1 MGAYMTHTYLTLD
14 SVSYALPDGR
24 AVFSNL
30 SVQFDQRKTALVG
43 RNGVGKSLLGK
54 IIAGQLAATSGR
66 CVRSGRVFYLAQ
78 QICLSEHACV
88 AELAGVKAIIDALQ
102 RIEAGSV
109 DPCDF
114 DTVGERWNIRQQL
127 EAELDAQGLAH
138 IEVDRPVASLSG
150 GEAMR
155 VALVG
160 AYLAEAEFL
169 VLDEPSNHLDS
180 IGRQALIEQLQ
191 NWPRGLLVISHDRQ
205 LLASMER
212 VVELSSLGL
221 RSYGGGLAFYQQC
234 KAQEHEQAETHL
246 AQCKHQRKREEQ
258 QLVSVQQRLQRQ
270 GARASKQASTA
281 NQAKILL
288 GRAKQRS
295 EVSSGKQLKLQNEQ
309 REHLSQ
315 RVKQAAQQ
323 VEQSAVISMQVP
335 GLEQVH
341 HAQLI
346 ELECLELPF
355 VEAAARTVSLLLNNK
370 QRVAV
375 TGSNGSGKSTLLK
388 VLAGLQ
394 QPLAGACKISGA
406 FAYLDQQLLG
416 ISPEKSALEHLQ
428 AANTQLNE
436 SELRT
441 RLAQLGLD
449 ADAVKQPS
457 GLLSGGERLKVAL
470 ACALY
475 ADVPAQLLLLDEPS
489 NHLDLVSL
497 QALEQTLCEY
507 QGALMVVSHDE
518 VFLQQLRLTNRL
530 AVNSAGWTL
539 EPWLQAE

>member
-1 MGAYMTHTYLTLD
+1 MTHTYLTLD
-14 SVSYALPDGR
+14 SVSYTLPDGR
-24 AVFSNL
+24 AIFSNL
-30 SVQFDQRKTALVG
+30 SLQFDQRKTALVG

-78 QICLSEHACV
+78 QISASKHACV
-88 AELAGVKAIIDALQ
+88 AELAGVKGIIDALQ
-102 RIEAGSV
+102 RITAGSV
-109 DPCDF
+109 DPRDF
-114 DTVGERWNIRQQL
+114 DAVGEHWNIKQQL
-127 EAELDAQGLAH
+127 ETELSAHGLAH
-138 IEVDRPVASLSG
+138 IAIDRPVASLSG

-169 VLDEPSNHLDS
+169 VLDEPSNHLDCNV
-180 IGRQALIEQLQ
+180 RQLLIEQLRA
-191 NWPRGLLVISHDRQ
+191 WPRGLLVISHDRE

-234 KAQEHEQAETHL
+234 KAQEQEQAQAYL
-246 AQCKHQRKREEQ
+246 AQCKHQRKHEVQKQLSLQEQ
-258 QLVSVQQRLQRQ
+258 AQRQ
-270 GARASKQASTA
+270 NARASKQAGSA

-295 EVSSGKQLKLQNEQ
+295 EVSNGKQLKLQGIQ
-309 REHLSQ
+309 REQLSQ

-323 VEQSAVISMQVP
+323 VEQSVEISMQAP
-335 GLEQVH
+335 GVGQVH
-341 HAQLI
+341 HGRLV
-346 ELECLELPF
+346 ELDCLELPF
-355 VEAAARTVSLLLNNK
+355 VGPAARTLSLLLNNT
-370 QRVAV
+370 QRVAI
-375 TGSNGSGKSTLLK
+375 TGPNGSGKSTLLK

-394 QPLAGACKISGA
+394 QPLAGICKVSGA

-416 ISPEKSALEHLQ
+416 ISPQKSALEQLR
-428 AANTQLNE
+428 AVNTGLNQ
-436 SELRT
+436 SGLRT

-449 ADAVKQPS
+449 ADAVTQPS
-457 GLLSGGERLKVAL
+457 GRLSGGERLKLAL

-507 QGALMVVSHDE
+507 RGALMVVSHDE

-530 AVNSAGWTL
+530 AINSAGWTL
-539 EPWLQAE
+539 EPW